1 MAHPAIPRFWIVRHT
16 ETAMEKGRLE
26 AFTDGVI
33 AIIITIMVLEMKV
46 PQGATL
52 AAMAAGFPVFLAY
65 ALSYTNVGVF
75 WNNHH
80 HMLQATERVDGRVLW
95 VNLLLLFW
103 ISLIPFAIRWMDE
116 THFASLPTA
125 IYGVVLVLSAISYL
139 LLERAIV
146 ACNGPDSKLAKA
158 IGGDLKTK
166 LSLSGYAVAIAVA
179 FYRSWMAI
187 ALYILIA
194 MVWFVPDKRI
204 EKIL

>member
-1 MAHPAIPRFWIVRHT
+1 
-16 ETAMEKGRLE
+16 MEKGRLE

-46 PQGATL
+46 PRDGSLPAL
-52 AAMAAGFPVFLAY
+52 AAGLPILLAY

-116 THFASLPTA
+116 AHFAALPTA
-125 IYGVVLVLSAISYL
+125 CYGVVLVLSSISYL

-158 IGGDLKTK
+158 IGDDLKTK
-166 LSLSGYAVAIAVA
+166 LSLSGYAVAILMA
-179 FYRSWMAI
+179 FYRPWMAI

-194 MVWFVPDKRI
+194 LVWFVPDRRI